1 LENAIKHAIM
11 DLTRL
16 NELKKEADKSNRNL
30 KAELKRLLG
39 GKIGKVYTV
48 FEYHSED
55 GLMRGFPLGEGIRE
69 IKKNGKI
76 EEVDDPDF

>member
-1 LENAIKHAIM
+1 M

-39 GKIGKVYTV
+39 DKIGKVYTV

-69 IKKNGKI
+69 MKKNGKI